1 MDKIFE
7 RVDARL
13 KPMPSLGFTIK
24 AQDTTIFDSKIGGM
38 PYWPKGLVY
47 PTDKNGEKMILLAQ
61 LNFSNLPHIENFP
74 TKGILQFFISG
85 DDCYG
90 VNFDDYAEQ
99 STFRVVYHENIIED
113 ENMLLKPYIPQ
124 YDVYDLPFDR
134 DYLLIPGEVSEMKA
148 DPYDYRFDDIFVE
161 EYNKDHDEKI
171 DSVYDLD
178 DDMDKVYE
186 RNDRPSVFIGGYPIF
201 TQDDPRGYEKD
212 LRDCNIVL
220 FECDSYTKDDVDI
233 MWGDCGIGV
242 FIIPL
247 ENLKNL
253 DFSRVMYDYDCC

>member
-7 RVDARL
+7 RVDAIL

-38 PYWPKGLVY
+38 PYWPKDLVY
-47 PTDKNGEKMILLAQ
+47 PKDTDGNKMVLLAQ
-61 LNFSNLPHIENFP
+61 LNFSNLPHVENFP
-74 TKGILQFFISG
+74 TKGILQFFIAN

-90 VNFDDYAEQ
+90 VNFDDYTEQ
-99 STFRVVYHENIIED
+99 STFKVVYHENIVED
-113 ENMLLKPYIPQ
+113 ENKLLKPYIIQ
-124 YDVYDLPFDR
+124 YNDLPFNR
-134 DYLLIPGEVSEMKA
+134 DYLLVPEEVSEMKA
-148 DPYDYRFDDIFVE
+148 DLYDYRFNDIFIK
-161 EYNKDHDEKI
+161 EYNKDHEEKI
-171 DSVYDLD
+171 ESVYDLED
-178 DDMDKVYE
+178 IDPIYE

-201 TQDDPRGYEKD
+201 TQDDPREYESNLK
-212 LRDCNIVL
+212 DCNIVL
-220 FECDSYTKDDVDI
+220 FECDSYTEDDVDI

-253 DFSRVMYDYDCC
+253 DFSKVMYDYDCC